1 MKSWTISGLASQAVA
16 MAAATSSY
24 TLKDN
29 FTGANF
35 FDNFYFMDQI
45 DPSKGFVEYVNQT
58 TAMDLGLYNYRNN
71 KNWLYVDNTTIASSP
86 GRKSVRIQSNNV
98 YNQCLFVFD
107 VSHIP

>member
-1 MKSWTISGLASQAVA
+1 MKSWTVIALVSQAA
-16 MAAATSSY
+16 ALAAASSY
-24 TLKDN
+24 TLKDE

-35 FDNFYFMDQI
+35 FDNFYFMNKT

-58 TAMDLGLYNYRNN
+58 TAQDLGLYDYRNN
-71 KNWLYVDNTTIASSP
+71 KNWMYVDNTTIASLP

-98 YNQCLFVFD
+98 YNQGLFLFD